1 MEREWLHGPRARM
14 APSAS
19 TRAGPRAPRGTR
31 KASASSRTAGTPAL
45 SHTWRRRPTARGRT
59 ARGGGSTADGAL
71 ERAGCP
77 PPPSLL
83 LPLPVSLLYAL
94 ERAGW
99 VEPPRGPRAPTS
111 RVPRTRGLW
120 ASWQRCLGS
129 AGRGARGQ
137 AWGGRD
143 VSGWYGRRDETCP
156 ISTGG
161 RGGGS
166 AGRGARGQACH
177 SQRTSERS
185 DSSAPT
191 CAARRRA
198 QRAAQLRGGAPA
210 GAGLARRAGAG
221 EAGEERTE
229 AAQWFHGSMVPRLNG
244 STGGGGTR
252 V

>member
-1 MEREWLHGPRARM
+1 M

-59 ARGGGSTADGAL
+59 ERGGGSTADGAL

-120 ASWQRCLGS
+120 ASWQRCL
-129 AGRGARGQ
+129 
-137 AWGGRD
+137 
-143 VSGWYGRRDETCP
+143 
-156 ISTGG
+156 
-161 RGGGS
+161 GS

-244 STGGGGTR
+244 STAQWFHGSMVPRLNGSTAQWLHGRGWHQG
-252 V
+252 VVVAL